1 MVLLY
6 PINFLLYFD
15 FNKVEF
21 LEKITGGGKCKFV
34 GEYRK
39 RPYDV
44 L

>member
-15 FNKVEF
+15 FNKAEF

-39 RPYDV
+39 RPCDV